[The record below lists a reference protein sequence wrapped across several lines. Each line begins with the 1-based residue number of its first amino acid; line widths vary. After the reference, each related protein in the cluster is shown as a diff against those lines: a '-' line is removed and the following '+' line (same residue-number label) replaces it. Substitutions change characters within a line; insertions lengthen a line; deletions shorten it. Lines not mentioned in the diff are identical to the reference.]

1 MLQGSRRDPGALGL
15 DNFILETAIA
25 LRQGVATIKIAGL
38 HFEQS
43 TSRGIWL
50 VLKQYQSERVFM
62 RPSVALDMKRS
73 AVREVVGRF
82 RTANPRIFG
91 SVLHGTDQDG
101 SDLDLLVDALPG
113 ATLID
118 LGGLQDELASLLG
131 VDVDV
136 RTPGDLP
143 LKFRAKVLAEAKPV

>member
-1 MLQGSRRDPGALGL
+1 
-15 DNFILETAIA
+15 
-25 LRQGVATIKIAGL
+25 
-38 HFEQS
+38 
-43 TSRGIWL
+43 
-50 VLKQYQSERVFM
+50 M
-62 RPSVALDMKRS
+62 RPSVVLDMKRS
-73 AVREVVGRF
+73 AVREVVSRF
-82 RTANPRIFG
+82 RTTNPRIFG

-143 LKFRAKVLAEAKPV
+143 LKFRAKVLAEAQPI